1 MKQEETIDHKAIED
15 ALAFMDQGDSM
26 SEEAIEAMMSDEEV
40 ACSVRALM
48 EIKQATIAASP
59 HTRAGIDREWER
71 FVSHNGIDRSRA
83 QDKDNKRKTPIYIIM
98 RRIGSVAA
106 AIALVVGVTLYAIKL
121 HERKPVEGM
130 VLAAVEKP
138 DRHPV
143 LTTSG
148 GETIVIDG
156 NEDREEL
163 AGMGVGTSGKGMT
176 MTASADETPDKLV
189 LTIPRGQTYKLVL
202 ADGSEVWMNND
213 CRLVYPNRFADNER
227 RVKIEGEA
235 YFKIAP
241 DREHPFIVEANGIEA
256 RVLGTEFNVRSYGR
270 DDVHVT
276 LIKGSVEVTSD
287 AEHTARLVPGQD
299 AMLNDDGSLGVAE
312 VDIESYIYWRDGY
325 FYFDNIS
332 LENIMQDI
340 GRWYNLNIVFEN
352 ASARSY
358 HLHFLADKRGGVERV
373 VKLLNS
379 MGKVKVSQKGNTLTI
394 K

>member
-1 MKQEETIDHKAIED
+1 MKREETIDNKAIED
-15 ALAFMDQGDSM
+15 ALNFMEQGDGM

-40 ACSVRALM
+40 ARSVRALM
-48 EIKQATIAASP
+48 QMKQATIATSP
-59 HTRAGIDREWER
+59 HTRVGIDREWER
-71 FVSHNGIDRSRA
+71 FVSRNGIDRNSNPEKGSR
-83 QDKDNKRKTPIYIIM
+83 RKTPIYIFT
-98 RRIGSVAA
+98 RIGSVAA
-106 AIALVVGVTLYAIKL
+106 AVALLVGVTLFAIRQQ
-121 HERKPVEGM
+121 ERKPVEGM
-130 VLAAVEKP
+130 VLAAIDKP

-213 CRLVYPNRFADNER
+213 CRLVYPNRFVGDER
-227 RVKIEGEA
+227 RVRIEGEA

-241 DREHPFIVEANGIEA
+241 DREHPFIVETDGMEA
-256 RVLGTEFNVRSYGR
+256 RVLGTEFNVRAYGR
-270 DDVHVT
+270 SDVHVT

-287 AEHTARLVPGQD
+287 AQHTARLVPGQD
-299 AMLNDDGSLGVAE
+299 AELNDDGSLGVAE

-325 FYFDNIS
+325 FYFDNVS

-352 ASARSY
+352 ASVRDY
-358 HLHFLADKRGGVERV
+358 HLHFLADKRGGVDHV
-373 VKLLNS
+373 IKLLNS
-379 MGKVKVSQKGNTLTI
+379 MGKVNVSRKGNTLTV

>member
-1 MKQEETIDHKAIED
+1 MKQEETIDNKAIED
-15 ALAFMDQGDSM
+15 ALNFMEQGDSM
-26 SEEAIEAMMSDEEV
+26 SDEAIEAMMSDEEV
-40 ACSVRALM
+40 TCSVRALM
-48 EIKQATIAASP
+48 ALKQAAIATSP
-59 HTRAGIDREWER
+59 HTRVGIDREWER
-71 FVSHNGIDRSRA
+71 FVSRNGIDRNSNPEKGSR
-83 QDKDNKRKTPIYIIM
+83 RKTPIYILT
-98 RRIGSVAA
+98 RIGSVAA
-106 AIALVVGVTLYAIKL
+106 AVVLLVGVTLFAFRQQ
-121 HERKPVEGM
+121 ERKPVEGM
-130 VLAAVEKP
+130 VLAAIDKP

-156 NEDREEL
+156 NEDRDEL

-213 CRLVYPNRFADNER
+213 CRLVYPNRFVGNER
-227 RVKIEGEA
+227 RVRIEGEA

-241 DREHPFIVEANGIEA
+241 DREHPFIVEADGMEA
-256 RVLGTEFNVRSYGR
+256 RVLGTEFNVRAYGR
-270 DDVHVT
+270 SDVHVT

-287 AEHTARLVPGQD
+287 AQHTARLVPGQD
-299 AMLNDDGSLGVAE
+299 AELNDDGSLGVAE

-332 LENIMQDI
+332 MENIMQDI

-352 ASARSY
+352 PSARGY
-358 HLHFLADKRGGVERV
+358 HLHFLADKRGGVDHV

-379 MGKVKVSQKGNTLTI
+379 MGKVDVSRKGNTLTV